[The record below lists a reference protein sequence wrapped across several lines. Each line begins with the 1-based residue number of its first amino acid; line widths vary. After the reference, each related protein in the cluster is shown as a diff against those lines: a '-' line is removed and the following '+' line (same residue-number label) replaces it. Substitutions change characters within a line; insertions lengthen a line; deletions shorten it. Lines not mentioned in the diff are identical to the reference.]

1 MKTKSANSDEST
13 TRIPSPNVF
22 DYGDFREFLAD
33 RVTYQKQGR
42 RSFSY
47 RRFSRDAGLGSPNYL
62 KLVIDG
68 KRNLSSSMAERFADG
83 FRLASEAKKFFV
95 ALVAF
100 NQATERDEISQ
111 ARAHLMSF
119 RDYRKTQRLES
130 HQFFYFSHWYVP
142 AIREMVLRDDF
153 ENDPAWISKQMRPS
167 VSERNVK
174 AAIHTLL
181 ELGLVEEKGST
192 LRPVTDLV
200 TSGLEAPSDL
210 LAKYHLQMM
219 KLGGEAIARFPRK
232 DRDITNVTVALG
244 PDGLARLKQRVQE
257 FRRDI
262 LELSTKEEER
272 TQVVQLNFQLFPLT
286 TNGGEL

>member
-1 MKTKSANSDEST
+1 MKTQDKKHPKPS

-22 DYGDFREFLAD
+22 DYAEFREFLAD
-33 RVTYQKQGR
+33 CVTYQKQGR

-47 RRFSRDAGLGSPNYL
+47 RRFSRDTGLGSPNYL

-68 KRNLSSSMAERFADG
+68 KRNLSPPMAERFADG
-83 FRLASEAKKFFV
+83 FRMASEAKKFFV

-100 NQATERDEISQ
+100 NQATGREEITQ
-111 ARAHLMSF
+111 ARARLMSF

-153 ENDPAWISKQMRPS
+153 KNDPAWISTQLQPS

-181 ELGLVEEKGST
+181 ELGLVEKKGSA
-192 LRPVTDLV
+192 LRPITDLV

-210 LAKYHLQMM
+210 LAKYHVQMM
-219 KLGGEAIARFPRK
+219 KLGGEAIARFPR
-232 DRDITNVTVALG
+232 DERDITNVTVALG
-244 PDGLARLKQRVQE
+244 PDGLSRLKQRVQE

-286 TNGGEL
+286 KNGDAQ